1 MLPDHEHLVPAMAR
15 RTTADAER
23 AARDR
28 GFLRDAREGS
38 RAVVPPASSRQHP
51 QPDCR
56 PCPPPAADPARG
68 LVG

>member
-1 MLPDHEHLVPAMAR
+1 MLPDHEHLVSAMAR

-28 GFLRDAREGS
+28 AFVRDARERS
-38 RAVVPPASSRQHP
+38 RAVAPAAPPKHRSE
-51 QPDCR
+51 PDCR
-56 PCPPPAADPARG
+56 PCPPPAADRAGG